1 MSGDAEGDE
10 PYGEQDLETLLARQA
25 RDEAKRDAKAKKA
38 LARAARRMNAEAIAL
53 LQNSDLKPGDIPIS
67 LILRRSL
74 LCAFS
79 SNDNAALA
87 NLKFLSDTIG
97 AKQKAKKS
105 SEHDGEG
112 TELLDR
118 LG

>member
-1 MSGDAEGDE
+1 MSGDVEGDE
-10 PYGEQDLETLLARQA
+10 PYGKEDLEAFLARQE
-25 RDEAKRDAKAKKA
+25 RIEAKRDAKAKKA
-38 LARAARRMNAEAIAL
+38 LARAARKMNAEAIEL
-53 LQNSDLKPGDIPIS
+53 LQKSDLKPGDIPIS

-87 NLKFLSDTIG
+87 NLKFLGDTIG

-105 SEHDGEG
+105 SEDNGEG
-112 TELLDR
+112 SELLNR